1 MKKVLVIGGGLSGL
15 SAAAYLSHNNFEVTI
30 IESTSKLG
38 GKTHSIQERD
48 SKIEIDNGQ
57 HILLGCYFET
67 LNFLKLISAKDSI
80 KVQEQFFINYLLPN
94 FQLFKLRA
102 GNFFYPFNLLYGLYL
117 FPLLSIRD
125 KASLLKLLIK
135 IKFMDSQSV
144 GQLTVKEWLEKENQT
159 QNSFKLF
166 WEVICVGALNI
177 STNIASAK
185 LFCEVLKQIFW
196 TGGDSYKIILPS
208 NSLNKTFI
216 VPAESFLIRNNVKI
230 CKSEK
235 CEKIFIEDS
244 KVFEIKTNKR
254 IFKDFDYCLA
264 AVPFYSLKSF
274 GIIDTDDLDIS
285 YSAVLNIY
293 LWLNNNPLSEPFY
306 AIVNS
311 PIHWIFNKGDFINIT
326 ISNANNL
333 VDKSKS
339 AIEKIILVEIDK
351 FIPSLSKEVR
361 KIVIIKEKKATFI
374 PSNNILEKRLKSKT
388 KFSNLFLAGD
398 WTDTKLPSTIEGAIK
413 SGRIAAEEIIN
424 HHFNNN

>member
-1 MKKVLVIGGGLSGL
+1 MRKVLVIGGGLSGL
-15 SAAAYLSHNNFEVTI
+15 AAASYLSHNNFEVTL

-38 GKTHSIQERD
+38 GKTHSILERG

-80 KVQEQFFINYLLPN
+80 KVQEQFYINYLSPN
-94 FQLFKLRA
+94 FQIFKLKA
-102 GNFFYPFNLLYGLYL
+102 VNYFYPFNLLYGFYL
-117 FPLLSIRD
+117 FPLLSIKD
-125 KASLLKLLIK
+125 KSSLLKLLIK
-135 IKFMDSQSV
+135 VKFLDSQSLSH
-144 GQLTVKEWLEKENQT
+144 LTIKEWLEKENQT
-159 QNSFKLF
+159 QNSINLF
-166 WEVICVGALNI
+166 WEVISVGALNT

-185 LFCEVLKQIFW
+185 LFCEILKQIFW
-196 TGGDSYKIILPS
+196 TGVNSYKIVLPS

-216 VPAESFLIRNNVKI
+216 DPAESFLIRNNVKI

-235 CEKIFIEDS
+235 CEKIFTLNN
-244 KVFEIKTNKR
+244 KVSEIKTNKR
-254 IFKDFDYCLA
+254 ILKDFDYYIA
-264 AVPFYSLKSF
+264 ALPFYSLKSF
-274 GIIDTDDLDIS
+274 EILDFDDLDIS

-306 AIVNS
+306 AVVNS

-326 ISNANNL
+326 ISNAINL

-339 AIEKIILVEIDK
+339 EIEKIILVELEK
-351 FIPSLSKEVR
+351 FIPALSKEVI

-374 PSNNILEKRLKSKT
+374 PSNDILEKRLKSKT

-413 SGRIAAEEIIN
+413 SGRIAAEAIIN
-424 HHFNNN
+424 YHFSRN